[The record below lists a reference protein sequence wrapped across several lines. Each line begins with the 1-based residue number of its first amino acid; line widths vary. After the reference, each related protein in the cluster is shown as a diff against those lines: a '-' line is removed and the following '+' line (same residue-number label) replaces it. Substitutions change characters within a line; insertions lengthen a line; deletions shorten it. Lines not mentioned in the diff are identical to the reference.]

1 MIWIFIKEAL
11 IMAWQSLRSNKLR
24 TILTISGI
32 TIGIFSIIAVFTVID
47 SIKNQINTSIE
58 SLGSNTIFVQ
68 KWPWVFDAD
77 FPWWKYISR
86 PNPSYREYLFLQ
98 NNAKTIEEIAYLAST
113 QQKAST
119 PLLTKTDQYL
129 SGITLSYP
137 DFLPFNIKEGRMFTT
152 NETERGEA
160 VCIIGYQTAI
170 DYFGNEKVVGQA
182 IKVGSQKLTVI
193 GILEKEGE
201 NMLGGS
207 GDELIFVPVL
217 FLRNFIKLD
226 SDQANPNILLK
237 PKSDYTREDA
247 KNEIRILM
255 RQYRKLSPKK
265 EDDFS
270 INTSTMLTIGVQ
282 GLFRS
287 LSIGGWIIGG
297 FALLV
302 GGFGIANIMFVSVKE
317 RTQQIGIQKALG
329 AKRKF
334 ILLQFI
340 IESVFLSIMGGIIGL
355 ILVLILSLFL
365 QFLIKF
371 SFPLTFANIVMG
383 ILIATIVGFLAGI
396 IPALQASKLDP
407 VEAMRRNA

>member
-86 PNPSYREYLFLQ
+86 PNPSYREYIFLQ
-98 NNAKTIEEIAYLAST
+98 NNAKTIQDIAYIAST
-113 QQKAST
+113 QEKAST
-119 PLLTKTDQYL
+119 PLLTKSDQYI
-129 SGITLSYP
+129 SGITLSYSN
-137 DFLPFNIKEGRMFTT
+137 FFPFKIIEGRMFTA
-152 NETERGEA
+152 NETEQSQA
-160 VCIIGYQTAI
+160 VCIIGYQTALN
-170 DYFGNEKVVGQA
+170 YFGSTKVAGQT
-182 IKVGSQKLTVI
+182 IKVGSHKLTVV
-193 GILEKEGE
+193 GVLEKEGE

-217 FLRNFIKLD
+217 FLRNFVKLD
-226 SDQANPNILLK
+226 SDNANPNIILK
-237 PKSDYTREDA
+237 PKNTFSQEDT
-247 KNEIRILM
+247 KNEIRLLL
-255 RQYRKLSPKK
+255 RQFRKLPPKK
-265 EDDFS
+265 EDNFS

-282 GLFRS
+282 GLFTS

-302 GGFGIANIMFVSVKE
+302 GGFGIANIMFVSVRE

-329 AKRKF
+329 AKRRF
-334 ILLQFI
+334 ILLQFM
-340 IESVFLSIMGGIIGL
+340 IESVFLSIIGGIIGL
-355 ILVLILSLFL
+355 ILVLILSLLL

-371 SFPLTFANIVMG
+371 SFPLTFANIIMG
-383 ILIATIVGFLAGI
+383 ILIAMIVGFLAGI

-407 VEAMRRNA
+407 VDAMRKNA

>member
-11 IMAWQSLRSNKLR
+11 IMAWQSLKSNKLR

-98 NNAKTIEEIAYLAST
+98 NNAETIEEIAYLAST

-119 PLLTKTDQYL
+119 PLLTKSDQYL

-152 NETERGEA
+152 NETEQGEA

-170 DYFGNEKVVGQA
+170 DYFGNEKAVGQA
-182 IKVGSQKLTVI
+182 IKVGSQKLTVV
-193 GILEKEGE
+193 GVLEKEGE

-226 SDQANPNILLK
+226 S
-237 PKSDYTREDA
+237 
-247 KNEIRILM
+247 NELN
-255 RQYRKLSPKK
+255 K
-265 EDDFS
+265 
-270 INTSTMLTIGVQ
+270 
-282 GLFRS
+282 
-287 LSIGGWIIGG
+287 
-297 FALLV
+297 
-302 GGFGIANIMFVSVKE
+302 
-317 RTQQIGIQKALG
+317 
-329 AKRKF
+329 
-334 ILLQFI
+334 
-340 IESVFLSIMGGIIGL
+340 
-355 ILVLILSLFL
+355 
-365 QFLIKF
+365 
-371 SFPLTFANIVMG
+371 
-383 ILIATIVGFLAGI
+383 
-396 IPALQASKLDP
+396 
-407 VEAMRRNA
+407 